1 MSQSKSILSTASPL
15 GSGSTGGAA
24 PAAPDKRHKGG
35 GDQTLRKRAVRS
47 GFWTIFGHGA
57 GQVLRLGSN
66 IVLAWLLV
74 PADFGLM
81 ALVAIFMQAL
91 QMFSDIG
98 IGPSIIQS
106 KRGEDPAFLNTAWT
120 IQVIRGFFLW
130 GVACLIA
137 YPVSLI
143 WDPMLLKL
151 LPIVGFTAVLQG
163 FNSTRLQTMNRR
175 LTVGWITMVDLIMQV
190 VTIATMIGVAWY
202 ISASVWA
209 LVAGGF
215 AGYLVKLILSHTV
228 LPGQANR
235 FAWDRSCFK
244 ELVHFGRWLFLSTI
258 VTFLAMQV
266 NNLLYGALMSTA
278 AMGVYWIGYQFAQV
292 LPVLV
297 RRIGSRVG
305 FAALS
310 ELYRRD
316 EADFVHQLRRIRLI
330 LVVPINLGL
339 AAVILLGP
347 LFIHIFYKPE
357 YTSAGWVI
365 QVLAISSL
373 AGTLNTSYGHAYMA
387 IGSSFRNLLTILG
400 QFIITLAAT
409 VTGYLLA
416 GEYGFLL
423 GIAASQWLKY
433 PVDAFLSWK
442 SGFWQWRIDLLL
454 LVGSAL
460 LAVLALWASPFLVRW
475 AEPFV
480 AQYKG
485 GAM

>member
-1 MSQSKSILSTASPL
+1 MSQSETILSPASPV
-15 GSGSTGGAA
+15 SAGAA
-24 PAAPDKRHKGG
+24 GNAAPSTPDKPAKPEAGT
-35 GDQTLRKRAVRS
+35 TLRTRAVRS

-74 PADFGLM
+74 PSDFGLM

-106 KRGEDPAFLNTAWT
+106 KRGEDPAFLNTAWS

-137 YPVSLI
+137 YPVSLV

-151 LPIVGFTAVLQG
+151 LPVVGFTAVIQG
-163 FNSTRLQTMNRR
+163 FNSTRLLTMNRR
-175 LTVGWITMVDLIMQV
+175 LTVGRITVIDLVMQV
-190 VTIATMIGVAWY
+190 VTIATMIGVAWF

-215 AGYLVKLILSHTV
+215 AGYGAKLILSHTI
-228 LPGQANR
+228 LPGHANR
-235 FAWDRSCFK
+235 FAWDRSSFK

-266 NNLLYGALMSTA
+266 NNLLYGALMTTA

-316 EADFVHQLRRIRLI
+316 EADFARQLRRIRLI
-330 LVVPINLGL
+330 LIVPINVGL

-347 LFIHIFYKPE
+347 LFIHVFYKDE
-357 YTSAGWVI
+357 YTGAGWVI
-365 QVLAISSL
+365 QVLAINSL

-400 QFIITLAAT
+400 QFLITLSAT

-423 GIAASQWLKY
+423 GIAASQWIKY

-442 SGFWQWRIDLLL
+442 SGFWQWRLDLLL

-460 LAVLALWASPFLVRW
+460 LAVFGLWTSQFLVQ
-475 AEPFV
+475 FY
-480 AQYKG
+480 Q

>member
-1 MSQSKSILSTASPL
+1 MSQSKPILSTVSPV
-15 GSGSTGGAA
+15 GSGTTGGVA
-24 PAAPDKRHKGG
+24 PAMHGNRPKGEGG
-35 GDQTLRKRAVRS
+35 GTLRHRAMRS

-57 GQVLRLGSN
+57 GQVMRLASN
-66 IVLAWLLV
+66 IVLARLLV

-106 KRGEDPAFLNTAWT
+106 KRGEDEAFLNTAFT
-120 IQVIRGFFLW
+120 IQAIRGFVLW
-130 GVACLIA
+130 IVACLIA

-143 WDPMLLKL
+143 WDPMLMQL
-151 LPIVGFTAVLQG
+151 LPVVGFTAVLQG
-163 FNSTRLQTMNRR
+163 FNSTALQTMNRR
-175 LTVGWITMVDLIMQV
+175 LTVGWITMIELIAQV
-190 VTIATMIGVAWY
+190 ITIVVMVGVAWKV
-202 ISASVWA
+202 SASVWA

-215 AGYLVKLILSHTV
+215 AGAIVKLVMSHLV
-228 LPGQANR
+228 LPGVRNR
-235 FAWDRSCFK
+235 FAWDRSCFN

-292 LPVLV
+292 MPVLV

-316 EADFVHQLRRIRLI
+316 EADFGRQLRRVRLI
-330 LVVPINLGL
+330 LIIPINLGL
-339 AAVILLGP
+339 AACIFLGP
-347 LFIHIFYKPE
+347 LFIHIFYTAD

-400 QFIITLAAT
+400 QFLITLSAT
-409 VTGYLLA
+409 LGGYFLA
-416 GEYGFLL
+416 IHFGEPGEFGFLL

-433 PVDAFLSWK
+433 PVDAVLSWK
-442 SGFWQWRIDLLL
+442 SGFWQWRLDFVL
-454 LVGSAL
+454 LVSSASLAL
-460 LAVLALWASPFLVRW
+460 LGLWAAPYLVHFYER
-475 AEPFV
+475 V
-480 AQYKG
+480 
-485 GAM
+485 MM